1 MSDLAVEIE
10 KQVQLAEEYGF
21 KEVFIRMPLEAAR
34 KAVHAFKDNQGTLG
48 TILQNKEQDG

>member
-21 KEVFIRMPLEAAR
+21 KEVFIKMPLEAAR
-34 KAVHAFKDNQGTLG
+34 KAVDAFKSSEAMDVPKT
-48 TILQNKEQDG
+48 

>member
-21 KEVFIRMPLEAAR
+21 KEVFIRMPLQDAR
-34 KAVHAFKDNQGTLG
+34 KAVDAFKHDQATTLAAP
-48 TILQNKEQDG
+48 IE